1 MSCMLSEVVDTNQFV
16 RPFPRWYTPVKWF
29 IPLALTFVALLLTAF
44 MVTGMMALP
53 AIFSMLDWLPALYQ
67 GMESLGAFMLL
78 SSTLFTVGT
87 MSMMAT
93 SSLTKLFLFQYVE
106 NMAADNLNGSQ
117 YLSQFKEV
125 IDTEKEKQIK
135 TRQIELEKALLKA
148 DEENQ
153 ALTHE
158 LDNLRRG
165 GQSILSAYASKA
177 KPQPQESQ
185 KPNDKPVE
193 VNHKPVVTPTRPK
206 ATT

>member
-1 MSCMLSEVVDTNQFV
+1 MLGGVVDTNQFV

-29 IPLALTFVALLLTAF
+29 IPLGLTFVAVLLTAF
-44 MVTGMMALP
+44 MVTGMMPLP

-78 SSTLFTVGT
+78 SSALFTVGT
-87 MSMMAT
+87 MSMMAI

-106 NMAADNLNGSQ
+106 NMATDNLNGSQ
-117 YLSQFKEV
+117 YLSQLKEV

-135 TRQIELEKALLKA
+135 TRQMDLENALLKA

-165 GQSILSAYASKA
+165 QPILSAYGSKA
-177 KPQPQESQ
+177 KPQPQESH
-185 KPNDKPVE
+185 KPDDKPVE
-193 VNHKPVVTPTRPK
+193 ANRKTADVVAIRPK
-206 ATT
+206 ATQK